1 MPYLGE
7 IPTLKKLSLHFP
19 PKGIWSKIRSIWR
32 VWGMTHD
39 IQQDGINIFH
49 GLSNELPLNIG
60 TPQQRETKLGEDRCK
75 YLVTIHDLIF
85 IHTPQYYH
93 WIDRKIYNYKFRRA
107 CQCAD
112 RVIAVSEYTKQE
124 IMHYYHTPEEKIDV
138 VYQGCDPVFAQ
149 DIESSKQEEV
159 KQKYQLPDQYVL
171 YVGSIEE
178 RKNLMLVAKAMAEI
192 NQMAKANE
200 EKCNIAKIHVVAV
213 GRRTPYVDEIQAY
226 LKEKAQLQSQ
236 RDCYKK
242 ERDEERESHSQ
253 TKKELAKAKEEI
265 TKLQES
271 KEAKELSE
279 QANVDLHSVV
289 LVLQRRLF
297 KTNSDASSY
306 MKGEVEFDE
315 RRMND
320 MEFTDVV
327 DEANKLASGIIE
339 EVDQTPVDTG
349 KEPKLPKS
357 DKRKEK
363 KDKEDKPK
371 RRRNVFSIKVLDS
384 MGIDTSNLPAGFKL
398 IHRKNKITGEDV
410 WIVRMYDCYAPLAGC
425 IEYEIGRFNVPG
437 HDPMCSK
444 HPDHIVGKNPLLPS
458 FARFYLDMKIHY
470 NVSENRILEMLRD
483 MEAFMPQS
491 SLNKWMHEIMKCL
504 RERLQ
509 DLMLEVIKSSIYT
522 NNDETRILV
531 RNLLED
537 KPDKY
542 KVEYIHAALSLEK
555 KLVVMLYGEGSRSH
569 TIPEEQIFEHSNIK
583 YFTADRAKLY
593 DTVVKSIEEKYGVKI
608 TRTACWFH
616 ARHYFVDAFIADH
629 RVRPIIKLMN
639 YLFYIERV
647 ADEKG
652 KTGEARLKF
661 RLKYSRFVVQSIM
674 KALQRMKDEKDV
686 KKYGKMVMRA
696 VNYVLDDKE
705 AFQVFLTNGDVEI
718 HNIAIERCF
727 RHIAMGRRNWG
738 KAGSHEAAENLAFMY
753 SLYESCKMNNLN
765 FGRYI
770 EDILTRMKDG
780 DKDYKSMLP
789 CYYVEK
795 SDEVK
800 ECA

>member
-1 MPYLGE
+1 MILHQLDQYKNMYLQANNE
-7 IPTLKKLSLHFP
+7 NARLKHA
-19 PKGIWSKIRSIWR
+19 
-32 VWGMTHD
+32 VTEHD
-39 IQQDGINIFH
+39 
-49 GLSNELPLNIG
+49 NELKANQN
-60 TPQQRETKLGEDRCK
+60 T
-75 YLVTIHDLIF
+75 
-85 IHTPQYYH
+85 
-93 WIDRKIYNYKFRRA
+93 
-107 CQCAD
+107 
-112 RVIAVSEYTKQE
+112 
-124 IMHYYHTPEEKIDV
+124 
-138 VYQGCDPVFAQ
+138 
-149 DIESSKQEEV
+149 IESMENRILALENENK
-159 KQKYQLPDQYVL
+159 
-171 YVGSIEE
+171 
-178 RKNLMLVAKAMAEI
+178 EI
-192 NQMAKANE
+192 TA
-200 EKCNIAKIHVVAV
+200 
-213 GRRTPYVDEIQAY
+213 
-226 LKEKAQLQSQ
+226 
-236 RDCYKK
+236 
-242 ERDEERESHSQ
+242 ERDEYKTKCELECDSHSK
-253 TKKELAKAKEEI
+253 TKEELTKTKEELTKTKEELTKAKEEI
-265 TKLQES
+265 EKLREA
-271 KEAKELSE
+271 KEAKDLSE

-289 LVLQRRLF
+289 QVLQHRLF
-297 KTNSDASSY
+297 KTNSDATNY
-306 MKGEVEFDE
+306 MKGEMEADDC
-315 RRMND
+315 RMND
-320 MEFTDVV
+320 MDFKDVV
-327 DEANKLASGIIE
+327 EEANKLVKELNE
-339 EVDQTPVDTG
+339 EVDQTPVDPG
-349 KEPKLPKS
+349 KDPELPKS
-357 DKRKEK
+357 DKKKEK

-398 IHRKNKITGEDV
+398 IHRKDKITGEDV
-410 WIVRMYDCYAPLAGC
+410 WTVRMYDCYAPLAGC

-444 HPDHIVGKNPLLPS
+444 HPDHIIGTNPLFPS

-470 NVSENRILEMLRD
+470 NVSENRILEMLKD

-509 DLMLEVIKSSIYT
+509 GLMLEVIKSSTYT

-531 RNLLED
+531 RNLMED

-555 KLVVMLYGEGSRSH
+555 KLVVMLYGAGSRSH

-593 DTVVKSIEEKYGVKI
+593 ETVVKDIEEKYDVKI

-661 RLKYSRFVVQSIM
+661 RLKFSRTVVQSIM

-738 KAGSHEAAENLAFMY
+738 KAGSHAAAENLAFMY

-780 DKDYKSMLP
+780 DKDYRAMLP

-795 SDEVK
+795 FDEVNDR
-800 ECA
+800 A

>member
-1 MPYLGE
+1 MILNQLNQYKNLYL
-7 IPTLKKLSLHFP
+7 
-19 PKGIWSKIRSIWR
+19 
-32 VWGMTHD
+32 
-39 IQQDGINIFH
+39 QA
-49 GLSNELPLNIG
+49 SNENAHL
-60 TPQQRETKLGEDRCK
+60 K
-75 YLVTIHDLIF
+75 H
-85 IHTPQYYH
+85 
-93 WIDRKIYNYKFRRA
+93 
-107 CQCAD
+107 
-112 RVIAVSEYTKQE
+112 AVSKHEDELETNRK
-124 IMHYYHTPEEKIDV
+124 T
-138 VYQGCDPVFAQ
+138 
-149 DIESSKQEEV
+149 IESMDSRILELEEN
-159 KQKYQLPDQYVL
+159 QKEWD
-171 YVGSIEE
+171 
-178 RKNLMLVAKAMAEI
+178 
-192 NQMAKANE
+192 
-200 EKCNIAKIHVVAV
+200 
-213 GRRTPYVDEIQAY
+213 
-226 LKEKAQLQSQ
+226 KEKAQLESQ

-242 ERDEERESHSQ
+242 ERDEEREDHLK
-253 TKKELAKAKEEI
+253 TKAELKLAKEDIA
-265 TKLQES
+265 KLQVA

-279 QANVDLHSVV
+279 QANVDLLSVV
-289 LVLQRRLF
+289 QVLQRRLF
-297 KTNSDASSY
+297 QSNSDASSY
-306 MKGEVEFDE
+306 MKGQVDFDE
-315 RRMND
+315 RLMSEMSFD
-320 MEFTDVV
+320 DVV
-327 DEANKLASGIIE
+327 SEADKLVKELNGD
-339 EVDQTPVDTG
+339 VDGTPVDTG
-349 KEPKLPKS
+349 KDPELPNSNK
-357 DKRKEK
+357 KEK
-363 KDKEDKPK
+363 TDKGDKPK
-371 RRRNVFSIKVLDS
+371 RKRNVFSIPVLDH
-384 MGIDTSNLPAGFKL
+384 MGIDTSNLPEGFKL
-398 IHRKNKITGEDV
+398 IHRKDKETGADI
-410 WIVRMYDCYAPLAGC
+410 WMVRMYECYAPLAGC

-444 HPDHIVGKNPLLPS
+444 HPDHIIGKNPLLPS
-458 FARFYLDMKIHY
+458 FGRFYFDMKIHY
-470 NVSENRILEMLRD
+470 NVSENRILEMLKD

-491 SLNKWMHEIMKCL
+491 SLNKWIHEIMTGL
-504 RERLQ
+504 RERLLP
-509 DLMLEVIKSSIYT
+509 LMIEVVKLSTYT

-555 KLVVMLYGEGSRSH
+555 KMVVMLYGEGSRSH

-593 DTVVKSIEEKYGVKI
+593 DTVVKNMEEKYGIEIK
-608 TRTACWFH
+608 RSACWFH

-629 RVRPIIKLMN
+629 RVRTIIKLMN

-647 ADEKG
+647 ANEKNKRG
-652 KTGEARLKF
+652 KARLAF
-661 RLKYSRFVVQSIM
+661 RLKYSRSVVQSIM
-674 KALQRMKDEKDV
+674 KALQRMKDEKDT

-705 AFQVFLTNGDVEI
+705 AFQLFLKNGDIEI

-738 KAGSHEAAENLAFMY
+738 KAGSHKAAENLAFMY

>member
-1 MPYLGE
+1 MILSQLDQYKNMYLQANNE
-7 IPTLKKLSLHFP
+7 NARLKHA
-19 PKGIWSKIRSIWR
+19 
-32 VWGMTHD
+32 VTEHD
-39 IQQDGINIFH
+39 
-49 GLSNELPLNIG
+49 NELKANQN
-60 TPQQRETKLGEDRCK
+60 T
-75 YLVTIHDLIF
+75 
-85 IHTPQYYH
+85 
-93 WIDRKIYNYKFRRA
+93 
-107 CQCAD
+107 
-112 RVIAVSEYTKQE
+112 
-124 IMHYYHTPEEKIDV
+124 
-138 VYQGCDPVFAQ
+138 
-149 DIESSKQEEV
+149 IESMENRILALENENK
-159 KQKYQLPDQYVL
+159 
-171 YVGSIEE
+171 
-178 RKNLMLVAKAMAEI
+178 EI
-192 NQMAKANE
+192 TA
-200 EKCNIAKIHVVAV
+200 
-213 GRRTPYVDEIQAY
+213 
-226 LKEKAQLQSQ
+226 
-236 RDCYKK
+236 
-242 ERDEERESHSQ
+242 ERDEYKTKCELECDSHSK
-253 TKKELAKAKEEI
+253 TKEELTKTKEELTKAKEEI
-265 TKLQES
+265 EKLREA
-271 KEAKELSE
+271 KEAKDLSE

-289 LVLQRRLF
+289 QVLQHRLF
-297 KTNSDASSY
+297 KTNSDATNY
-306 MKGEVEFDE
+306 MKGEMEADE
-315 RRMND
+315 CRMND
-320 MEFTDVV
+320 MDFKDVV
-327 DEANKLASGIIE
+327 EEANKLVKELNE
-339 EVDQTPVDTG
+339 EVDQTPVDPG
-349 KEPKLPKS
+349 KDPELPKS
-357 DKRKEK
+357 DKKKEK

-398 IHRKNKITGEDV
+398 IHRKDKITGEDV
-410 WIVRMYDCYAPLAGC
+410 WTVRMYDCYAPLAGC

-444 HPDHIVGKNPLLPS
+444 HPDHIIGTNPLLPS

-470 NVSENRILEMLRD
+470 NVSENRILEMLKD

-509 DLMLEVIKSSIYT
+509 GLMLEVIKSSTYT

-531 RNLLED
+531 RNLMED

-555 KLVVMLYGEGSRSH
+555 KLVVMLYGAGSRSH

-593 DTVVKSIEEKYGVKI
+593 ETVVKDIEEKYDVKI

-661 RLKYSRFVVQSIM
+661 RLKFSRTVVQSIM

-738 KAGSHEAAENLAFMY
+738 KAGSHAAAENLAFMY

-780 DKDYKSMLP
+780 DKDYRAMLP

-795 SDEVK
+795 FDEVK

>member
-1 MPYLGE
+1 MILNKLNQYKNLYL
-7 IPTLKKLSLHFP
+7 
-19 PKGIWSKIRSIWR
+19 
-32 VWGMTHD
+32 
-39 IQQDGINIFH
+39 QA
-49 GLSNELPLNIG
+49 SNENAHL
-60 TPQQRETKLGEDRCK
+60 K
-75 YLVTIHDLIF
+75 H
-85 IHTPQYYH
+85 
-93 WIDRKIYNYKFRRA
+93 
-107 CQCAD
+107 
-112 RVIAVSEYTKQE
+112 AVSKHEDELEANRKTIDSMDSRILE
-124 IMHYYHTPEEKIDV
+124 LEEN
-138 VYQGCDPVFAQ
+138 
-149 DIESSKQEEV
+149 
-159 KQKYQLPDQYVL
+159 QKEWD
-171 YVGSIEE
+171 
-178 RKNLMLVAKAMAEI
+178 
-192 NQMAKANE
+192 
-200 EKCNIAKIHVVAV
+200 
-213 GRRTPYVDEIQAY
+213 
-226 LKEKAQLQSQ
+226 KEKAQLQSQ
-236 RDCYKK
+236 RDFYKK

-398 IHRKNKITGEDV
+398 IHRKDKITGEDV

-555 KLVVMLYGEGSRSH
+555 KLVPCPSLLRGRLHSRPSS
-569 TIPEEQIFEHSNIK
+569 E
-583 YFTADRAKLY
+583 
-593 DTVVKSIEEKYGVKI
+593 
-608 TRTACWFH
+608 
-616 ARHYFVDAFIADH
+616 
-629 RVRPIIKLMN
+629 PIIKLMN

-800 ECA
+800 ECV

>member
-1 MPYLGE
+1 MILNQLNQYKNLYL
-7 IPTLKKLSLHFP
+7 
-19 PKGIWSKIRSIWR
+19 
-32 VWGMTHD
+32 
-39 IQQDGINIFH
+39 QA
-49 GLSNELPLNIG
+49 SNENAHL
-60 TPQQRETKLGEDRCK
+60 K
-75 YLVTIHDLIF
+75 H
-85 IHTPQYYH
+85 
-93 WIDRKIYNYKFRRA
+93 
-107 CQCAD
+107 
-112 RVIAVSEYTKQE
+112 AVSKHEDELEANRKT
-124 IMHYYHTPEEKIDV
+124 
-138 VYQGCDPVFAQ
+138 
-149 DIESSKQEEV
+149 IESMNSRILELEEN
-159 KQKYQLPDQYVL
+159 QKEWD
-171 YVGSIEE
+171 
-178 RKNLMLVAKAMAEI
+178 
-192 NQMAKANE
+192 
-200 EKCNIAKIHVVAV
+200 
-213 GRRTPYVDEIQAY
+213 
-226 LKEKAQLQSQ
+226 KEKAQLQSQ

-242 ERDEERESHSQ
+242 ERDEEREDHLK
-253 TKKELAKAKEEI
+253 TKAELKLAKEDIA
-265 TKLQES
+265 KLQVA

-279 QANVDLHSVV
+279 QANVDLLSVV
-289 LVLQRRLF
+289 QVLQRRLF
-297 KTNSDASSY
+297 QSNSDASSY
-306 MKGEVEFDE
+306 MKGQVDFDE
-315 RRMND
+315 RLMSEMSFD
-320 MEFTDVV
+320 DVV
-327 DEANKLASGIIE
+327 SEADKLVKELNGD
-339 EVDQTPVDTG
+339 VDGTPVDTG
-349 KEPKLPKS
+349 KDPELPNSNK
-357 DKRKEK
+357 KEK
-363 KDKEDKPK
+363 TDKGDKPK
-371 RRRNVFSIKVLDS
+371 RKRNVFSIPVLDH
-384 MGIDTSNLPAGFKL
+384 MGIDTSNLPEGFKL
-398 IHRKNKITGEDV
+398 IHRKDKETGADI
-410 WIVRMYDCYAPLAGC
+410 WMVRMYECYAPLAGC

-444 HPDHIVGKNPLLPS
+444 HPDHIIGKNPLLPS
-458 FARFYLDMKIHY
+458 FGRFYFDMKIHY
-470 NVSENRILEMLRD
+470 NVSENRILEMLKD

-491 SLNKWMHEIMKCL
+491 SLNKWIHEIMTGL
-504 RERLQ
+504 RERLLP
-509 DLMLEVIKSSIYT
+509 LMIEVVKLSTYT

-555 KLVVMLYGEGSRSH
+555 KMVVMLYGEGSRSH

-593 DTVVKSIEEKYGVKI
+593 DTVVKNMEEKYGIEIK
-608 TRTACWFH
+608 RSACWFH

-629 RVRPIIKLMN
+629 RVRTIIKLMN

-647 ADEKG
+647 ANEKNKRG
-652 KTGEARLKF
+652 KARLAF
-661 RLKYSRFVVQSIM
+661 RLKYSRSVVQSIM
-674 KALQRMKDEKDV
+674 KALQRMKDEKDT

-705 AFQVFLTNGDVEI
+705 AFQLFLKNGDIEI

-738 KAGSHEAAENLAFMY
+738 KAGSHKAAENLAFMY

>member
-1 MPYLGE
+1 MILSQLDQYKNMYLQANNE
-7 IPTLKKLSLHFP
+7 NARLKHA
-19 PKGIWSKIRSIWR
+19 
-32 VWGMTHD
+32 VTEHD
-39 IQQDGINIFH
+39 
-49 GLSNELPLNIG
+49 NELKANQN
-60 TPQQRETKLGEDRCK
+60 T
-75 YLVTIHDLIF
+75 
-85 IHTPQYYH
+85 
-93 WIDRKIYNYKFRRA
+93 
-107 CQCAD
+107 
-112 RVIAVSEYTKQE
+112 
-124 IMHYYHTPEEKIDV
+124 
-138 VYQGCDPVFAQ
+138 
-149 DIESSKQEEV
+149 IESMENRILALENENK
-159 KQKYQLPDQYVL
+159 
-171 YVGSIEE
+171 
-178 RKNLMLVAKAMAEI
+178 EI
-192 NQMAKANE
+192 TA
-200 EKCNIAKIHVVAV
+200 
-213 GRRTPYVDEIQAY
+213 
-226 LKEKAQLQSQ
+226 
-236 RDCYKK
+236 
-242 ERDEERESHSQ
+242 ERDEYKTKCELECDSHSK
-253 TKKELAKAKEEI
+253 TKEELTKTKEELTKAKEEI
-265 TKLQES
+265 EKLREA
-271 KEAKELSE
+271 KEAKDLSE

-289 LVLQRRLF
+289 QVLQHRLF
-297 KTNSDASSY
+297 KTNSDATNY
-306 MKGEVEFDE
+306 MKGEMEADE
-315 RRMND
+315 CRMND
-320 MEFTDVV
+320 MDFKDVV
-327 DEANKLASGIIE
+327 EEANKLVKELNE
-339 EVDQTPVDTG
+339 EVDQTPVDPG
-349 KEPKLPKS
+349 KDPELPKS
-357 DKRKEK
+357 DKKKEK

-398 IHRKNKITGEDV
+398 IHRKDKITGEDV
-410 WIVRMYDCYAPLAGC
+410 WTVRMYDCYAPLAGC

-444 HPDHIVGKNPLLPS
+444 HPDHIIGTNPLLPS

-470 NVSENRILEMLRD
+470 NVSENRILEMLKD

-509 DLMLEVIKSSIYT
+509 GLMLEVIKSSTYT

-531 RNLLED
+531 RNLMED

-555 KLVVMLYGEGSRSH
+555 KLVVMLYGAGSRSH

-593 DTVVKSIEEKYGVKI
+593 ETVVKDIEEKYDVKI

-661 RLKYSRFVVQSIM
+661 RLKFSRTVVQSIM

-738 KAGSHEAAENLAFMY
+738 KAGSHAAAENLAFMY

-780 DKDYKSMLP
+780 DKDYRAMLP

-795 SDEVK
+795 FDEVK
-800 ECA
+800 DCA

>member
-1 MPYLGE
+1 MKQQENMILSQLDQYKNMYLQANNE
-7 IPTLKKLSLHFP
+7 NARLKHA
-19 PKGIWSKIRSIWR
+19 
-32 VWGMTHD
+32 VTEHD
-39 IQQDGINIFH
+39 
-49 GLSNELPLNIG
+49 NELKANQN
-60 TPQQRETKLGEDRCK
+60 T
-75 YLVTIHDLIF
+75 
-85 IHTPQYYH
+85 
-93 WIDRKIYNYKFRRA
+93 
-107 CQCAD
+107 
-112 RVIAVSEYTKQE
+112 
-124 IMHYYHTPEEKIDV
+124 
-138 VYQGCDPVFAQ
+138 
-149 DIESSKQEEV
+149 IESMENRILALENENK
-159 KQKYQLPDQYVL
+159 
-171 YVGSIEE
+171 
-178 RKNLMLVAKAMAEI
+178 EI
-192 NQMAKANE
+192 TA
-200 EKCNIAKIHVVAV
+200 
-213 GRRTPYVDEIQAY
+213 
-226 LKEKAQLQSQ
+226 
-236 RDCYKK
+236 
-242 ERDEERESHSQ
+242 ERDEYKTKCELECDSHSK
-253 TKKELAKAKEEI
+253 TKEELTKTKEELTKAKEEI
-265 TKLQES
+265 EKLREA
-271 KEAKELSE
+271 KEAKDLSE

-289 LVLQRRLF
+289 QVLQHRLF
-297 KTNSDASSY
+297 KTNSDATNY
-306 MKGEVEFDE
+306 MKGEMEADE
-315 RRMND
+315 CRMND
-320 MEFTDVV
+320 MDFKDVV
-327 DEANKLASGIIE
+327 EEANKLVKELNE
-339 EVDQTPVDTG
+339 EVDQTPVDPG
-349 KEPKLPKS
+349 KDPELPKS
-357 DKRKEK
+357 DKKKEK

-398 IHRKNKITGEDV
+398 IHRKDKITGEDV
-410 WIVRMYDCYAPLAGC
+410 WTVRMYDCYAPLAGC

-444 HPDHIVGKNPLLPS
+444 HPDHIIGTNPLLPS

-470 NVSENRILEMLRD
+470 NVSENRILEMLKD

-491 SLNKWMHEIMKCL
+491 SLNKWMYEIMKCL

-509 DLMLEVIKSSIYT
+509 GLMLEVIKSSTYT

-531 RNLLED
+531 RNLMED

-555 KLVVMLYGEGSRSH
+555 KLVVMLYGAGSRSH

-593 DTVVKSIEEKYGVKI
+593 ETVVKDIEEKYDVKI

-661 RLKYSRFVVQSIM
+661 RLKFSRTVVQSIM

-738 KAGSHEAAENLAFMY
+738 KAGSHAAAENLAFMY

-780 DKDYKSMLP
+780 DKDYRAMLP

>member
-1 MPYLGE
+1 MILNQLNQYKNLYL
-7 IPTLKKLSLHFP
+7 
-19 PKGIWSKIRSIWR
+19 
-32 VWGMTHD
+32 
-39 IQQDGINIFH
+39 QA
-49 GLSNELPLNIG
+49 SNENAHL
-60 TPQQRETKLGEDRCK
+60 K
-75 YLVTIHDLIF
+75 H
-85 IHTPQYYH
+85 
-93 WIDRKIYNYKFRRA
+93 
-107 CQCAD
+107 
-112 RVIAVSEYTKQE
+112 AVSKHEDELEANRKT
-124 IMHYYHTPEEKIDV
+124 
-138 VYQGCDPVFAQ
+138 
-149 DIESSKQEEV
+149 IESMNSRILELEEN
-159 KQKYQLPDQYVL
+159 QKEWD
-171 YVGSIEE
+171 
-178 RKNLMLVAKAMAEI
+178 
-192 NQMAKANE
+192 
-200 EKCNIAKIHVVAV
+200 
-213 GRRTPYVDEIQAY
+213 
-226 LKEKAQLQSQ
+226 KEKAQLQSQ

-242 ERDEERESHSQ
+242 ERDEEREDHLK
-253 TKKELAKAKEEI
+253 TKAELKLAKEDIA
-265 TKLQES
+265 KLQVA

-279 QANVDLHSVV
+279 QANVDLLSVV
-289 LVLQRRLF
+289 QVLQRRLF
-297 KTNSDASSY
+297 QSNSDASSY
-306 MKGEVEFDE
+306 MKGQVDFDE
-315 RRMND
+315 RRMSEMSFD
-320 MEFTDVV
+320 DVV
-327 DEANKLASGIIE
+327 SEADKLVKELNGD
-339 EVDQTPVDTG
+339 VDGTPVDTG
-349 KEPKLPKS
+349 KDPELPNSNK
-357 DKRKEK
+357 KEK
-363 KDKEDKPK
+363 TDKGDKPK
-371 RRRNVFSIKVLDS
+371 RKRNVFSIPVLDH
-384 MGIDTSNLPAGFKL
+384 MGIDTSNLPEGFKL
-398 IHRKNKITGEDV
+398 IHRKDKETGADI
-410 WIVRMYDCYAPLAGC
+410 WMVRMYECYAPLAGC

-444 HPDHIVGKNPLLPS
+444 HPDHIIGKNPLLPS
-458 FARFYLDMKIHY
+458 FGRFYFDMKIHY
-470 NVSENRILEMLRD
+470 NVSENRILEMLKD

-491 SLNKWMHEIMKCL
+491 SLNKWIHEIMTGL
-504 RERLQ
+504 RERLLP
-509 DLMLEVIKSSIYT
+509 LMIEVVKLSTYT

-555 KLVVMLYGEGSRSH
+555 KMVVMLYGEGSRSH

-593 DTVVKSIEEKYGVKI
+593 DTVVKNMEEKYGIEIK
-608 TRTACWFH
+608 RSACWFH

-629 RVRPIIKLMN
+629 RVRTIIKLMN

-647 ADEKG
+647 ANEKNKRG
-652 KTGEARLKF
+652 KARLAF
-661 RLKYSRFVVQSIM
+661 RLKYSRSVVQSIM
-674 KALQRMKDEKDV
+674 KALQRMKDEKDT

-705 AFQVFLTNGDVEI
+705 AFQLFLKNGDIEI

-738 KAGSHEAAENLAFMY
+738 KAGSHKAAENLAFMY

>member
-1 MPYLGE
+1 MILSQLDQYKNMYLQANNE
-7 IPTLKKLSLHFP
+7 NARLKHA
-19 PKGIWSKIRSIWR
+19 
-32 VWGMTHD
+32 VTEHD
-39 IQQDGINIFH
+39 
-49 GLSNELPLNIG
+49 NELKANQN
-60 TPQQRETKLGEDRCK
+60 T
-75 YLVTIHDLIF
+75 
-85 IHTPQYYH
+85 
-93 WIDRKIYNYKFRRA
+93 
-107 CQCAD
+107 
-112 RVIAVSEYTKQE
+112 
-124 IMHYYHTPEEKIDV
+124 
-138 VYQGCDPVFAQ
+138 
-149 DIESSKQEEV
+149 IESMENRILALENENK
-159 KQKYQLPDQYVL
+159 
-171 YVGSIEE
+171 
-178 RKNLMLVAKAMAEI
+178 EI
-192 NQMAKANE
+192 TA
-200 EKCNIAKIHVVAV
+200 
-213 GRRTPYVDEIQAY
+213 
-226 LKEKAQLQSQ
+226 
-236 RDCYKK
+236 
-242 ERDEERESHSQ
+242 ERDEYKTKCELECDSHSK
-253 TKKELAKAKEEI
+253 TKEELTKTKEELTKAKEEI
-265 TKLQES
+265 EKLREA
-271 KEAKELSE
+271 KEAKDLSE

-289 LVLQRRLF
+289 QVLQHRLF
-297 KTNSDASSY
+297 KTNSDATNY
-306 MKGEVEFDE
+306 MKGEMEADE
-315 RRMND
+315 CRMND
-320 MEFTDVV
+320 MDFKDVV
-327 DEANKLASGIIE
+327 EEANKLVKELNE
-339 EVDQTPVDTG
+339 EVDQTPVDPG
-349 KEPKLPKS
+349 KDPELPKS
-357 DKRKEK
+357 DKKKEK

-398 IHRKNKITGEDV
+398 IHRKDKITGEDV
-410 WIVRMYDCYAPLAGC
+410 WTVRMYDCYAPLAGC

-444 HPDHIVGKNPLLPS
+444 HPDHIIGTNPLLPS

-470 NVSENRILEMLRD
+470 NVSENRILEMLKD

-509 DLMLEVIKSSIYT
+509 GLMLEVIKSSTYT

-531 RNLLED
+531 RNLMED

-555 KLVVMLYGEGSRSH
+555 KLVVMLYGAGSRSH

-593 DTVVKSIEEKYGVKI
+593 ETVVKDIEEKYDVKI

-616 ARHYFVDAFIADH
+616 ARHYFVDAFIVDH

-652 KTGEARLKF
+652 KTGETRLKF
-661 RLKYSRFVVQSIM
+661 RLKFSRTVVQSIM

-738 KAGSHEAAENLAFMY
+738 KAGSHAAAENLAFMY

-780 DKDYKSMLP
+780 DKDYRAMLP

>member
-1 MPYLGE
+1 MILNKLNQYKNLYL
-7 IPTLKKLSLHFP
+7 
-19 PKGIWSKIRSIWR
+19 
-32 VWGMTHD
+32 
-39 IQQDGINIFH
+39 QA
-49 GLSNELPLNIG
+49 SNENAHL
-60 TPQQRETKLGEDRCK
+60 K
-75 YLVTIHDLIF
+75 H
-85 IHTPQYYH
+85 
-93 WIDRKIYNYKFRRA
+93 
-107 CQCAD
+107 
-112 RVIAVSEYTKQE
+112 AVSKHEDELEANRKT
-124 IMHYYHTPEEKIDV
+124 
-138 VYQGCDPVFAQ
+138 
-149 DIESSKQEEV
+149 IESMDSRILELEEN
-159 KQKYQLPDQYVL
+159 QKEWD
-171 YVGSIEE
+171 
-178 RKNLMLVAKAMAEI
+178 
-192 NQMAKANE
+192 
-200 EKCNIAKIHVVAV
+200 
-213 GRRTPYVDEIQAY
+213 
-226 LKEKAQLQSQ
+226 KEKAQLQSQ

-327 DEANKLASGIIE
+327 DEANKLASGINE

-398 IHRKNKITGEDV
+398 IHRKDKITGEDV

-509 DLMLEVIKSSIYT
+509 GLMLEVIKSSIYT

-555 KLVVMLYGEGSRSH
+555 KLVVMLYGEGSR
-569 TIPEEQIFEHSNIK
+569 
-583 YFTADRAKLY
+583 
-593 DTVVKSIEEKYGVKI
+593 
-608 TRTACWFH
+608 
-616 ARHYFVDAFIADH
+616 
-629 RVRPIIKLMN
+629 IIKLMN

-674 KALQRMKDEKDV
+674 KALQRMKDEKNV

>member
-1 MPYLGE
+1 MILSKLNQYKNLYL
-7 IPTLKKLSLHFP
+7 
-19 PKGIWSKIRSIWR
+19 
-32 VWGMTHD
+32 
-39 IQQDGINIFH
+39 QA
-49 GLSNELPLNIG
+49 SNENAHL
-60 TPQQRETKLGEDRCK
+60 K
-75 YLVTIHDLIF
+75 H
-85 IHTPQYYH
+85 
-93 WIDRKIYNYKFRRA
+93 
-107 CQCAD
+107 
-112 RVIAVSEYTKQE
+112 AVSKHEDELEANRKT
-124 IMHYYHTPEEKIDV
+124 
-138 VYQGCDPVFAQ
+138 
-149 DIESSKQEEV
+149 IESMDSRILELEEN
-159 KQKYQLPDQYVL
+159 QKEWD
-171 YVGSIEE
+171 
-178 RKNLMLVAKAMAEI
+178 
-192 NQMAKANE
+192 
-200 EKCNIAKIHVVAV
+200 
-213 GRRTPYVDEIQAY
+213 
-226 LKEKAQLQSQ
+226 KEKAQLESQ

-242 ERDEERESHSQ
+242 ERDEEREDHLK
-253 TKKELAKAKEEI
+253 TKAELKLAKEDIA
-265 TKLQES
+265 KLQVA

-279 QANVDLHSVV
+279 QANVDLLSVV
-289 LVLQRRLF
+289 QVLQRRLF
-297 KTNSDASSY
+297 QSNSDASSY
-306 MKGEVEFDE
+306 MKGQVDFDE
-315 RRMND
+315 RLMSEMSFD
-320 MEFTDVV
+320 DVV
-327 DEANKLASGIIE
+327 SEADKLVKELNGD
-339 EVDQTPVDTG
+339 VDGTPVDTG
-349 KEPKLPKS
+349 KDPELPNSNK
-357 DKRKEK
+357 KEK
-363 KDKEDKPK
+363 TDKGDKPK
-371 RRRNVFSIKVLDS
+371 RKRNVFSIPVLDH
-384 MGIDTSNLPAGFKL
+384 MGIDTSNLPEGFKL
-398 IHRKNKITGEDV
+398 IHRKDKETGADI
-410 WIVRMYDCYAPLAGC
+410 WMVRMYECYAPLAGC

-444 HPDHIVGKNPLLPS
+444 HPDHIIGKNPLLPS
-458 FARFYLDMKIHY
+458 FGRFYFDMKIHY
-470 NVSENRILEMLRD
+470 NVSENRILEMLKD

-491 SLNKWMHEIMKCL
+491 SLNKWIHEIMTGL
-504 RERLQ
+504 RERLLP
-509 DLMLEVIKSSIYT
+509 LMIEVVKLSTYT

-555 KLVVMLYGEGSRSH
+555 KMVVMLYGEGSRSH

-593 DTVVKSIEEKYGVKI
+593 DTVVKNMEEKYGIEIK
-608 TRTACWFH
+608 RSACWFH

-629 RVRPIIKLMN
+629 RVRTIIKLMN

-647 ADEKG
+647 ANEKNKRG
-652 KTGEARLKF
+652 KARLAF
-661 RLKYSRFVVQSIM
+661 RLKYSRSVVQSIM
-674 KALQRMKDEKDV
+674 KALQRMKDEKDT

-705 AFQVFLTNGDVEI
+705 AFQLFLKNGDIEI

-738 KAGSHEAAENLAFMY
+738 KAGSHKAAENLAFMY

>member
-1 MPYLGE
+1 MILNQLNQYKNLYL
-7 IPTLKKLSLHFP
+7 
-19 PKGIWSKIRSIWR
+19 
-32 VWGMTHD
+32 
-39 IQQDGINIFH
+39 QA
-49 GLSNELPLNIG
+49 SNENAHL
-60 TPQQRETKLGEDRCK
+60 K
-75 YLVTIHDLIF
+75 H
-85 IHTPQYYH
+85 
-93 WIDRKIYNYKFRRA
+93 
-107 CQCAD
+107 
-112 RVIAVSEYTKQE
+112 AVSKHEDELEANRKT
-124 IMHYYHTPEEKIDV
+124 
-138 VYQGCDPVFAQ
+138 
-149 DIESSKQEEV
+149 IESMDSRILELEEN
-159 KQKYQLPDQYVL
+159 QKEWD
-171 YVGSIEE
+171 
-178 RKNLMLVAKAMAEI
+178 
-192 NQMAKANE
+192 
-200 EKCNIAKIHVVAV
+200 
-213 GRRTPYVDEIQAY
+213 
-226 LKEKAQLQSQ
+226 KEKAQLESQ

-242 ERDEERESHSQ
+242 ERDEEREDHLK
-253 TKKELAKAKEEI
+253 TKAELKLAKEDIA
-265 TKLQES
+265 KLQVA

-279 QANVDLHSVV
+279 QANVDLLSVV
-289 LVLQRRLF
+289 QVLQRRLF
-297 KTNSDASSY
+297 QSNSDASSY
-306 MKGEVEFDE
+306 MKGQVDFDE
-315 RRMND
+315 RLMSEMSFD
-320 MEFTDVV
+320 DVV
-327 DEANKLASGIIE
+327 SEADKLVKELNGD
-339 EVDQTPVDTG
+339 VDGTPVDTG
-349 KEPKLPKS
+349 KDPELPNSNK
-357 DKRKEK
+357 KEK
-363 KDKEDKPK
+363 TDKGDKPK
-371 RRRNVFSIKVLDS
+371 RKRNVFSIPVLDH
-384 MGIDTSNLPAGFKL
+384 MGIDTSNLPEGFKL
-398 IHRKNKITGEDV
+398 IHRKDKETGADI
-410 WIVRMYDCYAPLAGC
+410 WMVRMYECYAPLAGC

-444 HPDHIVGKNPLLPS
+444 HPDHIIGKNPLLPS
-458 FARFYLDMKIHY
+458 FGRFYFDMKIHY
-470 NVSENRILEMLRD
+470 NVSENRILEMLKD

-491 SLNKWMHEIMKCL
+491 SLNKWIHEIMTGL
-504 RERLQ
+504 RERLLP
-509 DLMLEVIKSSIYT
+509 LMIEVVKLSTYT

-555 KLVVMLYGEGSRSH
+555 KMVVMLYGEGSRSH

-593 DTVVKSIEEKYGVKI
+593 DTVVKNMEEKYGIEIK
-608 TRTACWFH
+608 RSACWFH

-629 RVRPIIKLMN
+629 RVRTIIKLMN

-647 ADEKG
+647 ANEKNKRG
-652 KTGEARLKF
+652 KARLAF
-661 RLKYSRFVVQSIM
+661 RLKYSRSVVQSIM
-674 KALQRMKDEKDV
+674 KALQRMKDEKDT

-705 AFQVFLTNGDVEI
+705 AFQLFLKNGDIEI

-738 KAGSHEAAENLAFMY
+738 KAGSHKAAENLAFMY

>member
-1 MPYLGE
+1 MILNQLNQYRNMYL
-7 IPTLKKLSLHFP
+7 
-19 PKGIWSKIRSIWR
+19 
-32 VWGMTHD
+32 
-39 IQQDGINIFH
+39 QA
-49 GLSNELPLNIG
+49 SNEIASLKHAA
-60 TPQQRETKLGEDRCK
+60 TEHEDELKANRK
-75 YLVTIHDLIF
+75 VIESMESRIHELEEEQKDWDKERQHLL
-85 IHTPQYYH
+85 
-93 WIDRKIYNYKFRRA
+93 DERDNYK
-107 CQCAD
+107 
-112 RVIAVSEYTKQE
+112 S
-124 IMHYYHTPEEKIDV
+124 
-138 VYQGCDPVFAQ
+138 
-149 DIESSKQEEV
+149 
-159 KQKYQLPDQYVL
+159 QL
-171 YVGSIEE
+171 E
-178 RKNLMLVAKAMAEI
+178 A
-192 NQMAKANE
+192 
-200 EKCNIAKIHVVAV
+200 
-213 GRRTPYVDEIQAY
+213 
-226 LKEKAQLQSQ
+226 
-236 RDCYKK
+236 
-242 ERDEERESHSQ
+242 ERESHSN
-253 TKKELAKAKEEI
+253 TKEELEKLRKEI
-265 TKLQES
+265 EELQEA

-289 LVLQRRLF
+289 RVLQHRLF
-297 KTNSDASSY
+297 KTNSDASNY
-306 MKGEVEFDE
+306 MKGEMEQDE
-315 RRMND
+315 RRMD
-320 MEFTDVV
+320 EMDFKDVV
-327 DEANKLASGIIE
+327 AMAGKLVNELNKD
-339 EVDQTPVDTG
+339 VDQTPVNTG
-349 KEPKLPKS
+349 DEPKLPKS
-357 DKRKEK
+357 DKKKEK
-363 KDKEDKPK
+363 QEGDKPK
-371 RRRNVFSIKVLDS
+371 RRRNVFPIKVLDS

-398 IHRKNKITGEDV
+398 IHRKDKITGEDV

-444 HPDHIVGKNPLLPS
+444 HPDHIVGKNPLLPN

-509 DLMLEVIKSSIYT
+509 GLMLEVIKSSTYT

-647 ADEKG
+647 ANEKG

-705 AFQVFLTNGDVEI
+705 AFQVFLANGDVEI

-795 SDEVK
+795 TDEVK

>member
-1 MPYLGE
+1 MKQQENMILNKLNQCKNLYL
-7 IPTLKKLSLHFP
+7 
-19 PKGIWSKIRSIWR
+19 
-32 VWGMTHD
+32 
-39 IQQDGINIFH
+39 QA
-49 GLSNELPLNIG
+49 SNENAHL
-60 TPQQRETKLGEDRCK
+60 K
-75 YLVTIHDLIF
+75 H
-85 IHTPQYYH
+85 
-93 WIDRKIYNYKFRRA
+93 
-107 CQCAD
+107 
-112 RVIAVSEYTKQE
+112 AVSKHEDELEANRKT
-124 IMHYYHTPEEKIDV
+124 
-138 VYQGCDPVFAQ
+138 
-149 DIESSKQEEV
+149 IESMDSRILELEEN
-159 KQKYQLPDQYVL
+159 QKEWD
-171 YVGSIEE
+171 
-178 RKNLMLVAKAMAEI
+178 
-192 NQMAKANE
+192 
-200 EKCNIAKIHVVAV
+200 
-213 GRRTPYVDEIQAY
+213 
-226 LKEKAQLQSQ
+226 KEKAQLQSQ

-327 DEANKLASGIIE
+327 DEANKLASGINE

-363 KDKEDKPK
+363 KGKEDKPK

-398 IHRKNKITGEDV
+398 IHRKDKITGEDV

-509 DLMLEVIKSSIYT
+509 GLMLEVIKSSIYT

-555 KLVVMLYGEGSRSH
+555 KLVVMLYGEGSR
-569 TIPEEQIFEHSNIK
+569 
-583 YFTADRAKLY
+583 
-593 DTVVKSIEEKYGVKI
+593 
-608 TRTACWFH
+608 
-616 ARHYFVDAFIADH
+616 
-629 RVRPIIKLMN
+629 IIKLMN

-686 KKYGKMVMRA
+686 KKYSKMVMRA

-705 AFQVFLTNGDVEI
+705 VFQVFLTNGDVEI

-753 SLYESCKMNNLN
+753 SLYESCK
-765 FGRYI
+765 
-770 EDILTRMKDG
+770 
-780 DKDYKSMLP
+780 
-789 CYYVEK
+789 
-795 SDEVK
+795 
-800 ECA
+800 

>member
-1 MPYLGE
+1 MKQQENMILNQLDQYKNMYLQANNE
-7 IPTLKKLSLHFP
+7 NARLKHA
-19 PKGIWSKIRSIWR
+19 
-32 VWGMTHD
+32 VTEHD
-39 IQQDGINIFH
+39 
-49 GLSNELPLNIG
+49 NELKANQN
-60 TPQQRETKLGEDRCK
+60 T
-75 YLVTIHDLIF
+75 
-85 IHTPQYYH
+85 
-93 WIDRKIYNYKFRRA
+93 
-107 CQCAD
+107 
-112 RVIAVSEYTKQE
+112 
-124 IMHYYHTPEEKIDV
+124 
-138 VYQGCDPVFAQ
+138 
-149 DIESSKQEEV
+149 IESMENRILALENENK
-159 KQKYQLPDQYVL
+159 
-171 YVGSIEE
+171 
-178 RKNLMLVAKAMAEI
+178 EI
-192 NQMAKANE
+192 TA
-200 EKCNIAKIHVVAV
+200 
-213 GRRTPYVDEIQAY
+213 
-226 LKEKAQLQSQ
+226 
-236 RDCYKK
+236 
-242 ERDEERESHSQ
+242 ERDEYKTKCELECDSHSK
-253 TKKELAKAKEEI
+253 TKEELTKTKEELTKAKEEI
-265 TKLQES
+265 EKLREA
-271 KEAKELSE
+271 KEAKDLSE

-289 LVLQRRLF
+289 QVLQHRLF
-297 KTNSDASSY
+297 KTNSDATNY
-306 MKGEVEFDE
+306 MKGEMEADE
-315 RRMND
+315 CRMND
-320 MEFTDVV
+320 MDFKDVV
-327 DEANKLASGIIE
+327 EEANKLVKELNE
-339 EVDQTPVDTG
+339 EVDQTPVDPG
-349 KEPKLPKS
+349 KDPELPKS
-357 DKRKEK
+357 DKKKEK

-398 IHRKNKITGEDV
+398 IHRKDKITGEDV
-410 WIVRMYDCYAPLAGC
+410 WTVRMYDCYAPLAGC

-444 HPDHIVGKNPLLPS
+444 HPDHIIGTNPLLPS

-470 NVSENRILEMLRD
+470 NVSENRILEMLKD

-509 DLMLEVIKSSIYT
+509 GLMLEVIKSSTYT

-531 RNLLED
+531 RNLMED

-542 KVEYIHAALSLEK
+542 KVEYIHAALSQEK
-555 KLVVMLYGEGSRSH
+555 KLVVMLYGAGSRSH

-593 DTVVKSIEEKYGVKI
+593 ETVVKDIEEKYDVKI

-661 RLKYSRFVVQSIM
+661 RLKFSRTVVQSIM

-738 KAGSHEAAENLAFMY
+738 KAGSHAAAENLAFMY

-780 DKDYKSMLP
+780 DKDYRAMLP

-795 SDEVK
+795 FDEVK

>member
-1 MPYLGE
+1 MILNKLNQYKNLYL
-7 IPTLKKLSLHFP
+7 
-19 PKGIWSKIRSIWR
+19 
-32 VWGMTHD
+32 
-39 IQQDGINIFH
+39 QA
-49 GLSNELPLNIG
+49 SNENAHL
-60 TPQQRETKLGEDRCK
+60 K
-75 YLVTIHDLIF
+75 H
-85 IHTPQYYH
+85 
-93 WIDRKIYNYKFRRA
+93 
-107 CQCAD
+107 
-112 RVIAVSEYTKQE
+112 AVSKHEDELEANRKT
-124 IMHYYHTPEEKIDV
+124 
-138 VYQGCDPVFAQ
+138 
-149 DIESSKQEEV
+149 IESMDSRILELEEN
-159 KQKYQLPDQYVL
+159 QKEWD
-171 YVGSIEE
+171 
-178 RKNLMLVAKAMAEI
+178 
-192 NQMAKANE
+192 
-200 EKCNIAKIHVVAV
+200 
-213 GRRTPYVDEIQAY
+213 
-226 LKEKAQLQSQ
+226 KEKAQLQSQ

-398 IHRKNKITGEDV
+398 IHRKDKITGEDV

-509 DLMLEVIKSSIYT
+509 GLMLEVIKSSIYT

-555 KLVVMLYGEGSRSH
+555 KLVVMLYGEGSR
-569 TIPEEQIFEHSNIK
+569 
-583 YFTADRAKLY
+583 
-593 DTVVKSIEEKYGVKI
+593 
-608 TRTACWFH
+608 
-616 ARHYFVDAFIADH
+616 
-629 RVRPIIKLMN
+629 IIKLMN

-661 RLKYSRFVVQSIM
+661 RLKYSRFVVLSIM

>member
-1 MPYLGE
+1 MILNQLKQYRNLYLQANNKIEG
-7 IPTLKKLSLHFP
+7 LKHA
-19 PKGIWSKIRSIWR
+19 
-32 VWGMTHD
+32 VAQHE
-39 IQQDGINIFH
+39 
-49 GLSNELPLNIG
+49 NELK
-60 TPQQRETKLGEDRCK
+60 TRQE
-75 YLVTIHDLIF
+75 LIESMDSRILEF
-85 IHTPQYYH
+85 EKDYE
-93 WIDRKIYNYKFRRA
+93 A
-107 CQCAD
+107 VAAD
-112 RVIAVSEYTKQE
+112 RDDY
-124 IMHYYHTPEEKIDV
+124 
-138 VYQGCDPVFAQ
+138 
-149 DIESSKQEEV
+149 
-159 KQKYQLPDQYVL
+159 
-171 YVGSIEE
+171 
-178 RKNLMLVAKAMAEI
+178 
-192 NQMAKANE
+192 
-200 EKCNIAKIHVVAV
+200 
-213 GRRTPYVDEIQAY
+213 
-226 LKEKAQLQSQ
+226 
-236 RDCYKK
+236 
-242 ERDEERESHSQ
+242 
-253 TKKELAKAKEEI
+253 KAKYEQECDSHVKTKEELKALREENA
-265 TKLQES
+265 KLQDA

-289 LVLQRRLF
+289 QVLQHRLF
-297 KTNSDASSY
+297 KTNSDATAY

-320 MEFTDVV
+320 MEFKDVV
-327 DEANKLASGIIE
+327 EEADKLVKELNE
-339 EVDQTPVDTG
+339 EVDKTPVDPG
-349 KEPKLPKS
+349 KEPELPKS
-357 DKRKEK
+357 DKKKEK

-398 IHRKNKITGEDV
+398 IHRKDKDTGEDV
-410 WIVRMYDCYAPLAGC
+410 WTVRMYDCYAPLAGC

-470 NVSENRILEMLRD
+470 NVSENRILEMLKD

-491 SLNKWMHEIMKCL
+491 SLNKWIHEVMQCL

-509 DLMLEVIKSSIYT
+509 DLMIEVIKSSSYT
-522 NNDETRILV
+522 HNDETRILV
-531 RNLLED
+531 RNLMED

-555 KLVVMLYGEGSRSH
+555 KLVVMLYGAGSRSH
-569 TIPEEQIFEHSNIK
+569 TIPEEQIFEQSNIR

-593 DTVVKSIEEKYGVKI
+593 ETVVKDLEEKYGVEI

-629 RVRPIIKLMN
+629 RVRTIIKLMN
-639 YLFYIERV
+639 YLFYIERI
-647 ADEKG
+647 ANEKG
-652 KTGEARLKF
+652 KTGAKRLAF
-661 RLKYSRFVVQSIM
+661 RLRYSRPVVQSIM

-738 KAGSHEAAENLAFMY
+738 KAGSHGAAENLAFMY

-780 DKDYKSMLP
+780 DKDYRAMLP

>member
-1 MPYLGE
+1 MKQQENMILSQLDQYKNMYLQANNE
-7 IPTLKKLSLHFP
+7 NARLKHA
-19 PKGIWSKIRSIWR
+19 
-32 VWGMTHD
+32 VTEHD
-39 IQQDGINIFH
+39 
-49 GLSNELPLNIG
+49 NELKANQN
-60 TPQQRETKLGEDRCK
+60 T
-75 YLVTIHDLIF
+75 
-85 IHTPQYYH
+85 
-93 WIDRKIYNYKFRRA
+93 
-107 CQCAD
+107 
-112 RVIAVSEYTKQE
+112 
-124 IMHYYHTPEEKIDV
+124 
-138 VYQGCDPVFAQ
+138 
-149 DIESSKQEEV
+149 IESMENRILALENENK
-159 KQKYQLPDQYVL
+159 
-171 YVGSIEE
+171 
-178 RKNLMLVAKAMAEI
+178 EI
-192 NQMAKANE
+192 TA
-200 EKCNIAKIHVVAV
+200 
-213 GRRTPYVDEIQAY
+213 
-226 LKEKAQLQSQ
+226 
-236 RDCYKK
+236 
-242 ERDEERESHSQ
+242 ERDEYKTKCELECDSHSK
-253 TKKELAKAKEEI
+253 TKEELTKTKEELTKAKEEI
-265 TKLQES
+265 EKLREA
-271 KEAKELSE
+271 KEAKDLSE

-289 LVLQRRLF
+289 QVLQHRLF
-297 KTNSDASSY
+297 KTNSDATNY
-306 MKGEVEFDE
+306 MKGEMEADE
-315 RRMND
+315 CRMND
-320 MEFTDVV
+320 MDFKDVV
-327 DEANKLASGIIE
+327 EEANKLVKELNE
-339 EVDQTPVDTG
+339 EVDQTPVDPG
-349 KEPKLPKS
+349 KDPELPKS
-357 DKRKEK
+357 DKKKEK

-398 IHRKNKITGEDV
+398 IHRKDKITGEDV
-410 WIVRMYDCYAPLAGC
+410 WTVRMYDCYAPLAGC

-444 HPDHIVGKNPLLPS
+444 HPDHIIGTNPLLPS

-470 NVSENRILEMLRD
+470 NVSENRILEMLKD

-509 DLMLEVIKSSIYT
+509 GLMLEVIKSSTYT

-531 RNLLED
+531 RNLMED

-555 KLVVMLYGEGSRSH
+555 KLVVMLYGAGSRSH

-593 DTVVKSIEEKYGVKI
+593 ETVVKDIEEKYDVKI

-616 ARHYFVDAFIADH
+616 ARHYFVDAFIVDH

-661 RLKYSRFVVQSIM
+661 RLKFSRTVVQSIM

-738 KAGSHEAAENLAFMY
+738 KAGSHAAAENLAFMY

-780 DKDYKSMLP
+780 DKDYRAMLP

>member
-1 MPYLGE
+1 M
-7 IPTLKKLSLHFP
+7 
-19 PKGIWSKIRSIWR
+19 SK
-32 VWGMTHD
+32 HED
-39 IQQDGINIFH
+39 
-49 GLSNELPLNIG
+49 ELEAN
-60 TPQQRETKLGEDRCK
+60 
-75 YLVTIHDLIF
+75 
-85 IHTPQYYH
+85 
-93 WIDRKIYNYKFRRA
+93 RK
-107 CQCAD
+107 
-112 RVIAVSEYTKQE
+112 T
-124 IMHYYHTPEEKIDV
+124 
-138 VYQGCDPVFAQ
+138 
-149 DIESSKQEEV
+149 IESMDSRILELEEN
-159 KQKYQLPDQYVL
+159 QKEWD
-171 YVGSIEE
+171 
-178 RKNLMLVAKAMAEI
+178 
-192 NQMAKANE
+192 
-200 EKCNIAKIHVVAV
+200 
-213 GRRTPYVDEIQAY
+213 
-226 LKEKAQLQSQ
+226 KEKAQLQSQ

-265 TKLQES
+265 AKLQES

-327 DEANKLASGIIE
+327 DEANKLASGINE

-363 KDKEDKPK
+363 KGKEDKPK

-398 IHRKNKITGEDV
+398 IHRKDKITGEDV

-509 DLMLEVIKSSIYT
+509 GLMLEVIKSSIYT

-555 KLVVMLYGEGSRSH
+555 KLVVMLYGEGSR
-569 TIPEEQIFEHSNIK
+569 
-583 YFTADRAKLY
+583 
-593 DTVVKSIEEKYGVKI
+593 
-608 TRTACWFH
+608 
-616 ARHYFVDAFIADH
+616 
-629 RVRPIIKLMN
+629 IIKLMN

-705 AFQVFLTNGDVEI
+705 VFQVFLTNGDVEI